1 MRKRGTGVA
10 KTEMEVRVS
19 LKIVEYPMI
28 SWLIMLMIIFPM
40 KITLWGYTGYTRKPM
55 AWFIADW
62 MPMPLGHKIMELY
75 GALIFHAQHL

>member
-1 MRKRGTGVA
+1 MVDH
-10 KTEMEVRVS
+10 VDDH
-19 LKIVEYPMI
+19 
-28 SWLIMLMIIFPM
+28 FPM